1 MNTDMK
7 QLNNFELLQIR
18 DNATSEIEKRAHMQ
32 LEEAALV
39 YIEALGTK
47 EGMEHLGETLL
58 KEVSQKH
65 YPGGWGAFIQF
76 LVKISG

>member
-32 LEEAALV
+32 LEEAAL
-39 YIEALGTK
+39 ATCR
-47 EGMEHLGETLL
+47 TCT
-58 KEVSQKH
+58 
-65 YPGGWGAFIQF
+65 
-76 LVKISG
+76 